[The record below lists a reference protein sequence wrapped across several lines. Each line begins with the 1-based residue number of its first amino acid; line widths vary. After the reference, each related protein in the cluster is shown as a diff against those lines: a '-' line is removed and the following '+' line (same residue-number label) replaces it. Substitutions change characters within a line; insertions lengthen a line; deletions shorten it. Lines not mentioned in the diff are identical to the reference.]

1 MTAATE
7 MIPNAPRVVGVA
19 TNYLELIQSFRA
31 RLAELEISYETL
43 DEIAGWTTR
52 YGSKLLASEPSRN
65 LGPIALDAMLG
76 ATGLKIALIEDR
88 ERLERSSDISRFCAP
103 KTCRAYHRQAPR
115 LYRTAKDPRTDAEHG
130 FRGRSRT
137 R

>member
-88 ERLERSSDISRFCAP
+88 ERLESSRRRNSRRSRRRPRRRAGAIRSLSRSSRRRDYQ
-103 KTCRAYHRQAPR
+103 RA
-115 LYRTAKDPRTDAEHG
+115 
-130 FRGRSRT
+130 
-137 R
+137 